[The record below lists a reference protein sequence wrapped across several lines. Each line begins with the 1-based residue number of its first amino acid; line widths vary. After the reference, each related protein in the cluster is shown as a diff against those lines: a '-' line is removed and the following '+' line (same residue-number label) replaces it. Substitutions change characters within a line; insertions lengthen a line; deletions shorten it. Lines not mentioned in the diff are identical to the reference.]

1 MEDKELVDNDEWMVK
16 VKGIGK
22 SFGNIRA
29 LEGIDLKVKK
39 GEFLIII
46 GPNGAGKTTLIKI
59 FSTLMKPTSGE
70 GRIVG
75 FDLRKEEEDLRRNIG
90 MLSHHTFLYQ
100 NLTAYEN
107 LKFYGRLYEVKN
119 IEKEIRRVIEEVGLE
134 TRLHDTVRTFSR
146 GMKQRLSIARSI
158 IHDPSLLL
166 LDEPYTGLD
175 QWSQKRFK
183 NILKRFHSQGKTII
197 MTTHNLPSSLELGDR
212 VIILSSGKISHE
224 QEMTRMDL
232 EELEKLYPQSRQRVK
247 I

>member
-1 MEDKELVDNDEWMVK
+1 MGDKELVDNDEWVVK

-22 SFGNIRA
+22 SFGNIHA
-29 LEGIDLKVKK
+29 LRGIDLKVRK

-59 FSTLMKPTSGE
+59 LSTLMKPTSGE

-75 FDLRKEEEDLRRNIG
+75 FDLREEEEDLRRNIG
-90 MLSHHTFLYQ
+90 MLSHYTFLYE

-119 IEKEIRRVIEEVGLE
+119 IEKEIRRVIEEVGSE

-175 QWSQKRFK
+175 QWSKKRFK

-224 QEMTRMDL
+224 QEMARMDL

>member
-1 MEDKELVDNDEWMVK
+1 MEDKKGRDNGEWIVE
-16 VKGIGK
+16 VKGIAK

-29 LEGIDLKVKK
+29 LEGIDLKVRK
-39 GEFLIII
+39 GEFLTII

-75 FDLRKEEEDLRRNIG
+75 FNLGEEEENLRRNIG
-90 MLSHHTFLYQ
+90 MLSHYTYLYE

-119 IEKEIRRVIEEVGLE
+119 IEEKIRRVIEEVGLE
-134 TRLHDTVRTFSR
+134 ARLYDTVRTFSR

-166 LDEPYTGLD
+166 LP
-175 QWSQKRFK
+175 
-183 NILKRFHSQGKTII
+183 
-197 MTTHNLPSSLELGDR
+197 
-212 VIILSSGKISHE
+212 
-224 QEMTRMDL
+224 
-232 EELEKLYPQSRQRVK
+232 
-247 I
+247 

>member
-1 MEDKELVDNDEWMVK
+1 MGDKKPIANDEWMVE

-22 SFGNIRA
+22 SFGNIHA
-29 LEGIDLKVKK
+29 LRGIDLKVRK

-59 FSTLMKPTSGE
+59 LSTLMKPTSGE

-90 MLSHHTFLYQ
+90 MLSHYTFLYE

-146 GMKQRLSIARSI
+146 GMKQR
-158 IHDPSLLL
+158 
-166 LDEPYTGLD
+166 
-175 QWSQKRFK
+175 
-183 NILKRFHSQGKTII
+183 
-197 MTTHNLPSSLELGDR
+197 
-212 VIILSSGKISHE
+212 
-224 QEMTRMDL
+224 
-232 EELEKLYPQSRQRVK
+232 
-247 I
+247 

>member
-1 MEDKELVDNDEWMVK
+1 MGDKKPIANDEWMVE

-22 SFGNIRA
+22 SFGNIHA
-29 LEGIDLKVKK
+29 LRGIDLKVRK

-59 FSTLMKPTSGE
+59 LSTLMKPTSGE

-75 FDLRKEEEDLRRNIG
+75 FDLRKEEDDLRRNIG
-90 MLSHHTFLYQ
+90 MLSHYTFLYE

-175 QWSQKRFK
+175 QWSKKRFK

>member
-1 MEDKELVDNDEWMVK
+1 MEDKKGRDNGEWIVE
-16 VKGIGK
+16 VKGIAK

-29 LEGIDLKVKK
+29 LEGIDLKVRK
-39 GEFLIII
+39 GEFLTII

-75 FDLRKEEEDLRRNIG
+75 FNLGEEEENLRRNIG
-90 MLSHHTFLYQ
+90 MLSHYTYLYE

-119 IEKEIRRVIEEVGLE
+119 IEEKIRRVIEEVGLE
-134 TRLHDTVRTFSR
+134 ARLYDTVRTFSR

-175 QWSQKRFK
+175 EWSKERFK
-183 NILKRFHSQGKTII
+183 NILKRFHSKGKTII
-197 MTTHNLPSSLELGDR
+197 MTTHNLSCSLEMSDR
-212 VIILSSGKISHE
+212 VIILSSGKILHE
-224 QEMTRMDL
+224 EEVTRINL
-232 EELEKLYPQSRQRVK
+232 EELERLYPQFRQRVR

>member
-1 MEDKELVDNDEWMVK
+1 MGDKKPIANDEWMVE

-22 SFGNIRA
+22 SFGNIHA
-29 LEGIDLKVKK
+29 LRGIDLKVRK

-59 FSTLMKPTSGE
+59 LSTLMKPTSGE

-90 MLSHHTFLYQ
+90 MLSHYTFLYE

-119 IEKEIRRVIEEVGLE
+119 IEKEIKKVIEEVGLE
-134 TRLHDTVRTFSR
+134 TRLHDTVRSFSR

-175 QWSQKRFK
+175 QWSKKRFK

>member
-1 MEDKELVDNDEWMVK
+1 MGDKKPIANDEWMVE

-22 SFGNIRA
+22 SFGNIHDLR
-29 LEGIDLKVKK
+29 GIDLKVRK

-59 FSTLMKPTSGE
+59 LSTLVKPTSGE

-75 FDLRKEEEDLRRNIG
+75 FDLREEEEDLRRNIG
-90 MLSHHTFLYQ
+90 MLSHYTFLYE

-119 IEKEIRRVIEEVGLE
+119 IEEKIRRVIEEVGLE

-146 GMKQRLSIARSI
+146 GMKQRLSAARSI

-183 NILKRFHSQGKTII
+183 NILKRFHSKGKTII